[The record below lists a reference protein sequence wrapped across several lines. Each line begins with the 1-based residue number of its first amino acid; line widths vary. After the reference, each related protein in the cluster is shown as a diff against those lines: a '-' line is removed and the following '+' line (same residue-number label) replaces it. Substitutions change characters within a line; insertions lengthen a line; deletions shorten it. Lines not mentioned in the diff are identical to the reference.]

1 MTATSARAR
10 HYVALSRRRRF
21 FGPLTRVLNPLI
33 RRLAGGSHTPLFS
46 LVFHQGRRSG
56 RTYSTPVGL
65 GSTGETFLI
74 PLTFGVD
81 ADWCRNVLAAGRCL
95 VTSHGRNYV
104 VLQPEVV
111 NDLSVPAELSAAFD
125 PIQRQALR
133 IMGTHTFLRLRVADP
148 ETSGRHSGCHPASHS
163 SGTRTARGNLRAISS
178 TGLLELKADDI
189 DVAAFGAFL
198 DSDRHSNARLGA
210 AEPAAADPLEIA
222 RACVPTLDLAD
233 AIERRH
239 SRRSGWTVR
248 LQKAWRVP
256 RPASPLASPNTTL
269 GN

>member
-1 MTATSARAR
+1 MSSSVTFEWHSNSARQPAR
-10 HYVALSRRRRF
+10 
-21 FGPLTRVLNPLI
+21 
-33 RRLAGGSHTPLFS
+33 
-46 LVFHQGRRSG
+46 
-56 RTYSTPVGL
+56 
-65 GSTGETFLI
+65 
-74 PLTFGVD
+74 D
-81 ADWCRNVLAAGRCL
+81 
-95 VTSHGRNYV
+95 
-104 VLQPEVV
+104 LQH
-111 NDLSVPAELSAAFD
+111 
-125 PIQRQALR
+125 R
-133 IMGTHTFLRLRVADP
+133 
-148 ETSGRHSGCHPASHS
+148 
-163 SGTRTARGNLRAISS
+163 
-178 TGLLELKADDI
+178 LLELKADDI